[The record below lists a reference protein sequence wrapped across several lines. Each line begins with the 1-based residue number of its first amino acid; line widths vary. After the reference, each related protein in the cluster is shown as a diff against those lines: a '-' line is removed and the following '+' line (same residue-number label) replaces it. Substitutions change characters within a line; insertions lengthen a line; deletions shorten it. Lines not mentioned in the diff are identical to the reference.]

1 MFDMICEYSRCVERG
16 DKAPR
21 TISVSELCAAISAVE
36 APTTTRLVF
45 VDGLGGAGKSV
56 LAAALAGKLG
66 APVVRD
72 DDFYRPSAQRR
83 REAAEG
89 IGASFHWR
97 RLERQVLAPL
107 SRGEGARY
115 QRYDWDEHRLGDWI
129 SLPGQGTVV
138 VEGVYVLRVELRRY
152 ASVSIWVDTPRD
164 VRLARGIERDGE
176 AARSRWTEEWMP
188 AEDAYVSAMHPKAF
202 ATLVVDGRERRGID
216 PRRDVIGLEARPPL
230 DELLHAT

>member
-1 MFDMICEYSRCVERG
+1 MDRD

-36 APTTTRLVF
+36 APTTTRLVL

-66 APVVRD
+66 APVVCG

-83 REAAEG
+83 REVAEG
-89 IGASFHWR
+89 IGASFDWR

-115 QRYDWDEHRLGDWI
+115 QQYDWDEDRLGDWI
-129 SLPGQGTVV
+129 SLRGPETVV
-138 VEGVYVLRVELRRY
+138 VEGVYLLRAELRRY
-152 ASVSIWVDTPRD
+152 TSVSIWVDTPRD
-164 VRLARGIERDGE
+164 VRLTRGIERDGE

-188 AEDAYVSAMHPKAF
+188 AEDAYVSAMRPEAS
-202 ATLVVDGRERRGID
+202 ATLVVDGRERRGSD
-216 PRRDVIGLEARPPL
+216 PRRDVIVLEARPPL
-230 DELLHAT
+230 DLPLRAT

>member
-1 MFDMICEYSRCVERG
+1 MVIGDEVSRTVS
-16 DKAPR
+16 A
-21 TISVSELCAAISAVE
+21 SELCAAISAVE
-36 APTTTRLVF
+36 ASTIRLVL
-45 VDGLGGAGKSV
+45 VDGLGGAGKTV
-56 LAAALAGKLG
+56 LAETLAAELG
-66 APVVRD
+66 APVVEG

-89 IGASFHWR
+89 IGASFDWR

-115 QRYDWDEHRLGDWI
+115 QRYDWDEDRLGDWI

-138 VEGVYVLRVELRRY
+138 VEGVYLLRVELRRY

-164 VRLARGIERDGE
+164 VRLARGIGRDGE

-188 AEDAYVSAMHPKAF
+188 AEDAYMSAMRPDTA
-202 ATLVVDGRERRGID
+202 AVLVVDGQRRTGID
-216 PRRDVIGLEARPPL
+216 PRRNVIVLEARPPL
-230 DELLHAT
+230 DRLLTTT